1 MNFQYPWHL
10 APQESKDITE
20 LVSKYLESMESA
32 ARVRS
37 DSENLVPVVD
47 NPLARTNTNLTPVL
61 GRTKSPAVIFPNT
74 GLHTSPAMTTPKDE
88 SLPPMPTEVPSLYV
102 LMASVCMYVCCVLTP
117 IILLLCYFFTSDRRC
132 MCGCGSLWLSCNV
145 KSSTILSPKPP
156 RPSVERLRHSYLH
169 TFIAAVN
176 YNIHILG

>member
-74 GLHTSPAMTTPKDE
+74 GLHTSPAMNTSKDE
-88 SLPPMPTEVPSLYV
+88 SLPPVPTEVPSLYV
-102 LMASVCMYVCCVLTP
+102 LMASVCMYVCMYVCMLCSYANNIIIVL
-117 IILLLCYFFTSDRRC
+117 FFTSDRRC
-132 MCGCGSLWLSCNV
+132 MCGCGSL
-145 KSSTILSPKPP
+145 
-156 RPSVERLRHSYLH
+156 
-169 TFIAAVN
+169 
-176 YNIHILG
+176 